1 MTSRKG
7 RSNVIRL
14 DGQAADGTKGFDT
27 HNLFGVDPAPGYT
40 VHVGARI
47 ASLNLSKH
55 IRSNLKF
62 YMHLLLFFKVYKV
75 ICLHLLFFY
84 YYSMDLIYLYS
95 LTFISPS
102 GRGNFYCQK
111 SRFIPSR
118 ASLATWP
125 V

>member
-47 ASLNLSKH
+47 ASHNLSKH

-62 YMHLLLFFKVYKV
+62 YMHWLLFFKVYKV
-75 ICLHLLFFY
+75 ICLHLLFFIIIQ
-84 YYSMDLIYLYS
+84 LIE
-95 LTFISPS
+95 FI
-102 GRGNFYCQK
+102 F
-111 SRFIPSR
+111 
-118 ASLATWP
+118 L